1 MSVIDITILLAY
13 FAVVGGIG
21 YWSSKKSQKDS
32 QSYFLGGSGIGWMAI
47 GASLFASNIS
57 AEHFIGLAGSGAS
70 SGLAVGQFEW
80 IACIILLLLGWFF
93 VPFYLSTGV
102 FTMPEFLERRFNKG
116 CRNYLSAISL
126 IAYIFTKVSV
136 ALWAGAK
143 VLEVILG
150 WNIYVGAIVLILATG
165 AYTIFGGLRAVIYTD
180 FLQAFILIG
189 GGIMLTTIA
198 VSQAGGLGVMT
209 AKLAPSFWSVWQPI
223 NHPDFPWTG
232 ILFGAPILGIWYW
245 CTDQMIVQRTLAAK
259 DVTDARRATLFA
271 GYLKILPVFIL
282 VLPGLAGAIIYPG
295 IKPNAMYATMVNNL
309 LPVGVKG
316 LVVAALLAALMSS
329 LSSVFNSSSTLA
341 VMDFYKEYRP
351 NASEKE
357 LVRAGQVATCF
368 LVVVGFL
375 WLPFIGKMS
384 EQLFVYLQSVQAYI
398 SPPIAVVFL
407 VGLLWK
413 RVNGKGA
420 LAALISGFVLGAF
433 RFIVELGVKGGW
445 VTNALLIKLA
455 KINFLHFAIILFV
468 ISGAILII
476 VSLLTEKPSEEKL
489 SMFKVEK
496 EEVLTHPANRLNIA
510 LTILLVAIVLLLWAI
525 FSPLPLNTAL
535 ISILLVVALWN
546 LISPYMLKK
555 QTE

>member
-1 MSVIDITILLAY
+1 MVI
-13 FAVVGGIG
+13 GGIG
-21 YWSSKKSQKDS
+21 YWSSKKSQKDT

-57 AEHFIGLAGSGAS
+57 AEHFIGLAGSGAK

-80 IACIILLLLGWFF
+80 LACLILILLGWFF

-102 FTMPEFLERRFNKG
+102 FTMPEFLERRFNRG
-116 CRNYLSAISL
+116 CRNYLSLISL
-126 IAYIFTKVSV
+126 VAYIFTKVSV
-136 ALWAGAK
+136 AVYAGAL
-143 VLEVILG
+143 VLKTVLGWQDKILG
-150 WNIYVGAIVLILATG
+150 IPSMYIGAFILILATG

-180 FLQAFILIG
+180 FIQAFILIG
-189 GGIMLTTIA
+189 GGVVLTVMA
-198 VSQAGGLGVMT
+198 VTKVGGLGVM
-209 AKLAPSFWSVWQPI
+209 ADQLAPSFWSVWQPV

-232 ILFGAPILGIWYW
+232 ILLGAPILGIWYW

-259 DVTDARRATLFA
+259 DVTDARRATIFA

-282 VLPGLAGAIIYPG
+282 VLPGLAGALLYPG
-295 IKPNAMYATMVNNL
+295 VKPDQMYATMVNNL

-357 LVRAGQVATCF
+357 LVRAGQFATGI
-368 LVVVGFL
+368 LVVVGVL
-375 WLPFIGKMS
+375 WLPFIGLMS
-384 EQLFVYLQSVQAYI
+384 EQLYVYLQSVQAYI

-420 LAALISGFVLGAF
+420 LSALIGGFVLGAF

-445 VTNALLIKLA
+445 VTNDYLVKLA
-455 KINFLHFAIILFV
+455 KINFLHYAIILFV
-468 ISGAILII
+468 ISGAILVI
-476 VSLLTEKPSEEKL
+476 VSLLTEKPPEEKL
-489 SMFKVEK
+489 SMFKVERD
-496 EEVLTHPANRLNIA
+496 EVTTHPSNRINIA
-510 LTILLVAIVLLLWAI
+510 LTILLVAIILLLWAI
-525 FSPLPLNTAL
+525 FSPMPLNTAL
-535 ISILLVVALWN
+535 ISVLIVVALWN
-546 LISPYMLKK
+546 LISPYLLKK

>member
-1 MSVIDITILLAY
+1 LSVIDILILLAY
-13 FAVVGGIG
+13 FCAIGGIG
-21 YWSSKKSQKDS
+21 YWSSTKSQKDS

-80 IACIILLLLGWFF
+80 LACLILILLGWFF

-102 FTMPEFLERRFNKG
+102 FTMPEFLERRYNRG

-165 AYTIFGGLRAVIYTD
+165 AYTVFGGLRAVIYTD
-180 FLQAFILIG
+180 FIQAFILIG
-189 GGIMLTTIA
+189 GGIVLTILAITK
-198 VSQAGGLGVMT
+198 VGGLGVMT
-209 AKLAPSFWSVWQPI
+209 QKLAPSFWSVWQPV

-259 DVTDARRATLFA
+259 DITDARRATLFA

-282 VLPGLAGAIIYPG
+282 VLPGLAGAILYPN
-295 IKPNAMYATMVNNL
+295 ISPNQMYATMVNNL
-309 LPVGVKG
+309 LPPGIKG

-341 VMDFYKEYRP
+341 VMDFYKEFRP

-357 LVRAGQVATCF
+357 LVRAGQVATCL
-368 LVVVGFL
+368 LVVIGFL

-384 EQLFVYLQSVQAYI
+384 EQLYVYLQSVQGYI

-407 VGLLWK
+407 LGLLWK

-420 LAALISGFVLGAF
+420 LAALLSGFVLGAI
-433 RFIVELGVKGGW
+433 RFIVELGVKSGSIKW
-445 VTNALLIKLA
+445 EPFVKLA
-455 KINFLHFAIILFV
+455 NINFLHYSIILFV
-468 ISGAILII
+468 ISGAILIV
-476 VSLLTEKPSEEKL
+476 VSLLTEQPSKENL
-489 SMFKVEK
+489 SIFTVERDD
-496 EEVLTHPANRLNIA
+496 VSTHPSNRLNIA
-510 LTILLVAIVLLLWAI
+510 LTILLIAIILLLWAI
-525 FSPLPLNTAL
+525 FSPMPLNTAL
-535 ISILLVVALWN
+535 ISVLLVVAMWN
-546 LISPYMLKK
+546 LVSPFLLKK